1 MSIKTIPVSEL
12 GLPAFDP
19 GDKQDGVIFDL
30 SSLKR
35 AREALA
41 LALSMK
47 DAGFNVFVLGENQSG
62 RLTATVE
69 HLETASKTMPAP
81 SDWIYLNN
89 FNELS
94 EPVSARLP
102 AGQGRAF
109 RDAMERL
116 VLALGEALKT
126 AFGGDAFQHRMQ
138 SEGEAAQKALA
149 ASTKEI

>member
-94 EPVSARLP
+94 DLVSARLP
-102 AGQGRAF
+102 AG
-109 RDAMERL
+109 
-116 VLALGEALKT
+116 
-126 AFGGDAFQHRMQ
+126 
-138 SEGEAAQKALA
+138 
-149 ASTKEI
+149 